1 MILRAILTMAVS
13 TCSLLLTDTRLA
25 AQPNDDLEQSVAT
38 MLIPFD
44 TNNLGRAGRLFII
57 DRLDRESTR
66 WISEVLDYIDQRQG
80 TGWIVPSA
88 RTLLMM
94 LTGQVEELELAVLA
108 GNPSSI
114 MYHAESSALQAPDPA
129 PAVREYARRSQ
140 RQIIR
145 FLTQEVDQE
154 RHAEFLLLLFHSLT
168 IRGVRGVD
176 ELNARVEEFAAGDT
190 TDTRSVLALRYLRR
204 RVTSEP
210 FGIGLVAGYDAGGFV
225 ATGER
230 EGVGVHGPRL
240 GFIVWRGAALLE
252 LSALARSIEGSG
264 SKETSVEGGVRAGYD
279 LIESDLHLGPYA
291 GMHYWSISSDGERLG
306 ELLTPLF
313 GFDVGTRLLFDDP
326 PHLHLSVGAEW
337 HLPSIIPASEGYD
350 RSFWSIRFSL
360 ALVNRSYR
368 IE

>member
-1 MILRAILTMAVS
+1 MAVS
-13 TCSLLLTDTRLA
+13 TCTLLLIDARLA
-25 AQPNDDLEQSVAT
+25 AQPNDELQRSVAT
-38 MLIPFD
+38 MLAPFD
-44 TNNLGRAGRLFII
+44 TTNLGRAGRLFII

-66 WISEVLDYIDQRQG
+66 WIPEVLEYIDQRQG
-80 TGWIVPSA
+80 TGWIAPPV

-108 GNPSSI
+108 GNPSGI
-114 MYHAESSALQAPDPA
+114 MYHAESSAIQSPDPA
-129 PAVREYARRSQ
+129 PAVRQYARRSQ

-176 ELNARVEEFAAGDT
+176 ELNERVDEFAAGDT
-190 TDTRSVLALRYLRR
+190 TDPRSSLALRYLRR
-204 RVTSEP
+204 EVTSEP
-210 FGIGLVAGYDAGGFV
+210 FGIGLVAGYDAGSFV

-230 EGVGVHGPRL
+230 EGIGVHGPRF
-240 GFIVWRGAALLE
+240 GFIVWGGAALLE
-252 LSALARSIEGSG
+252 MTALARSIERTGSN
-264 SKETSVEGGVRAGYD
+264 ETSVEGGVRAGYD
-279 LIESDLHLGPYA
+279 LVESNLHLGPIA
-291 GMHYWSISSDGERLG
+291 GLHYWSISSDGERVG

-326 PHLHLSVGAEW
+326 PHLHLSIGAEW
-337 HLPSIIPASEGYD
+337 HLPSIVAAPMTYE
-350 RSFWSIRFSL
+350 RSFWSLRFSL

>member
-1 MILRAILTMAVS
+1 MILRAILIVAVS

-25 AQPNDDLEQSVAT
+25 AQPNDDLRRSVAT
-38 MLIPFD
+38 MLVPFD

-66 WISEVLDYIDQRQG
+66 WIPEVLDYIDQRQG
-80 TGWIVPSA
+80 TGWISPSA

-94 LTGQVEELELAVLA
+94 LTGRVEELELSVLA
-108 GNPSSI
+108 GNPSRI
-114 MYHAESSALQAPDPA
+114 VYGAESAGGPVPDPT

-140 RQIIR
+140 RQIVR
-145 FLTQEVDQE
+145 FLMQDVDHE

-176 ELNARVEEFAAGDT
+176 ELNARVEEFAAADT
-190 TDTRSVLALRYLRR
+190 TDPRSGLARRYLRR
-204 RVTSEP
+204 RVTSES

-225 ATGER
+225 AMEDHGAT
-230 EGVGVHGPRL
+230 GVHGPRL
-240 GFIVWRGAALLE
+240 GLILWGGNALLE
-252 LSALARSIEGSG
+252 VAALARSIEASR
-264 SKETSVEGGVRAGYD
+264 SNETSVEGGFRAGYD
-279 LIESDLHLGPYA
+279 VVESNLHLSPIA
-291 GMHYWSISSDGERLG
+291 GLHYWSISDGELVD

-326 PHLHLSVGAEW
+326 PHLHLSIGAEW
-337 HLPSIIPASEGYD
+337 HLRSIIPAPERYE

-360 ALVNRSYR
+360 SLVRRLYR